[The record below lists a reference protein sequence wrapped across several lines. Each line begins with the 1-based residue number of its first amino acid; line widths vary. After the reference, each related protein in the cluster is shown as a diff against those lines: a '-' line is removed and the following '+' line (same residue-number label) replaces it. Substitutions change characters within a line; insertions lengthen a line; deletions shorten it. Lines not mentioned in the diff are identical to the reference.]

1 MVGDEHPAI
10 TERSARRSLERSK
23 LRIKRVRQA
32 EVIVVE
38 KRNELRTTGE
48 NPGVASARQANIAPQ
63 SDVANSRK
71 VLTDLGRLVG

>member
-1 MVGDEHPAI
+1 MVGYEHPTI

-38 KRNELRTTGE
+38 KRNELRTNGE
-48 NPGVASARQANIAPQ
+48 NPGVASAR
-63 SDVANSRK
+63 
-71 VLTDLGRLVG
+71 LGQHCASI